1 MFKKREGEKSNW
13 INAIKKKKK
22 KKIDAFER
30 RKALSRQIIK

>member
-22 KKIDAFER
+22 KIDAFER